1 MLKKKKKVAL
11 VIGSGAI
18 KCAGSIGLFE
28 ILSEENIDIDLV
40 VGCSGGAI
48 YGAGV
53 TTGMSLDDIKRWS
66 EITWTKDL
74 MQDYVL
80 NLKASKDGTLK
91 FNERSGLVNDSY
103 LNSKLREILA
113 ETEFKDLKIPFV
125 VVATD
130 MMNGEPVELSSGRLF
145 DAIRASLAIP
155 MIFPPWELD
164 GKLLIDGAASNPL
177 PIDIAIQHGAD
188 IVIAM
193 GFKVDYRSRFRSI
206 TAVQEQM
213 TSIYMNNILKNSFAF
228 NNLAHHSEI
237 FPIVPEFDGPVSM
250 FDINKIPHIIE
261 RGREA
266 TREQIPHIKRLLEKD
281 DFSI

>member
-1 MLKKKKKVAL
+1 MSESTKKVAL

-18 KCAGSIGLFE
+18 KCAASIGMFQVL
-28 ILSEENIDIDLV
+28 EEEHIEVDLV

-48 YGAGV
+48 YGVGIASGKS
-53 TTGMSLDDIKRWS
+53 TDEIKELS
-66 EITWTKDL
+66 DATWTKDL
-74 MQDYVL
+74 MQDYLL

-103 LNSKLREILA
+103 LNEKLKSIA
-113 ETEFKDLKIPFV
+113 EGKRFSELDIPLI

-130 MMNGEPVELSSGRLF
+130 LMDGEPVELSGGDVFNSV
-145 DAIRASLAIP
+145 RASLAIP
-155 MIFPPWELD
+155 MIFPPWEVD

-188 IVIAM
+188 LVLAM
-193 GFKVDYRSRFRSI
+193 GFTLDYRNRFRSL

-213 TSIYMNNILKNSFAF
+213 TSIYMNNIFKNSFAF

-237 FPIVPEFDGPVSM
+237 FPIIPEFDSAISM
-250 FDINKIPHIIE
+250 FDVHKMPHIIE
-261 RGREA
+261 MGREA
-266 TREQIPHIKRLLEKD
+266 TLEQLPHIKRILKQQA
-281 DFSI
+281 

>member
-1 MLKKKKKVAL
+1 MTKKNKKVAL

-18 KCAGSIGLFE
+18 KCVGAIGLFQT
-28 ILSEENIDIDLV
+28 LQEEDINVDLV

-48 YGAGV
+48 YGSGISM
-53 TTGMSLDDIKRWS
+53 GMSLENIIEWS
-66 EITWTKDL
+66 EVTWTKDL
-74 MQDYVL
+74 MQDYTL

-91 FNERSGLVNDSY
+91 FNERSGLVNDEY
-103 LNSKLREILA
+103 LNAKLQEILG
-113 ETEFKDLKIPFV
+113 ETKFADLTVPFI

-130 MMNGEPVELSSGRLF
+130 MMNGDPVELSKGKIF
-145 DAIRASLAIP
+145 DSIRASLAIP
-155 MIFPPWELD
+155 LIFPPWEID
-164 GKLLIDGAASNPL
+164 GRLLIDGAASNPL

-193 GFKVDYRSRFRSI
+193 GFKVDYRKRFRSI

-237 FPIVPEFDGPVSM
+237 FPIIPEFEMPISM
-250 FDINKIPHIIE
+250 FDIHKIPHIIE
-261 RGREA
+261 KGREA
-266 TREQIPHIKRLLEKD
+266 TEEQIPHIKRLLEND
-281 DFSI
+281 